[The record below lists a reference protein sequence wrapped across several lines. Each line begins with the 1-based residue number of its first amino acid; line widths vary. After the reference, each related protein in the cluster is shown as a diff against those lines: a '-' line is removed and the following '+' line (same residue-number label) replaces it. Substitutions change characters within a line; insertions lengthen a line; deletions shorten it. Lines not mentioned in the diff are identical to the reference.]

1 VITRILRLSLF
12 MLVPAVALAV
22 GCGSE
27 SSLSPTAPSR
37 AGATRVGAVIM
48 GRVTGFSRA
57 ATAPDA
63 FTTLATT
70 SLTVTIVGTNIST
83 NVDGNGQFT
92 LTGVPPGDVQ
102 VKFSGSGADATIL
115 LSGVSATDRIT
126 ITVSLN
132 GRNARVESERR
143 DHDDDGEDD
152 DDDENELKGPVSN
165 LSGSCPTLTFTIQ
178 GTTVKTN
185 NGTRFEHGQCA
196 RVANGRRVEVEG
208 RRQADGTLLATEVE
222 IDD

>member
-1 VITRILRLSLF
+1 
-12 MLVPAVALAV
+12 MLVPAITFAA

-27 SSLSPTAPSR
+27 SSLSPTSPSR
-37 AGATRVGAVIM
+37 AGPRGAVIM
-48 GRVTGFSRA
+48 GRVTGFSTRT
-57 ATAPDA
+57 TAPDT

-83 NVDGNGQFT
+83 SVDGNGQFT

-115 LSGVSATDRIT
+115 LSGVTATDRIT

-143 DHDDDGEDD
+143 DHHDDAEDD
-152 DDDENELKGPVSN
+152 DDEDANELKGSVSN
-165 LSGSCPTLTFTIQ
+165 VSGNCPSLSFTLQ

-185 NGTRFEHGQCA
+185 SATKFEHSQCA

-208 RRQADGTLLATEVE
+208 RRQGDGTLLATEVE
-222 IDD
+222 FDD